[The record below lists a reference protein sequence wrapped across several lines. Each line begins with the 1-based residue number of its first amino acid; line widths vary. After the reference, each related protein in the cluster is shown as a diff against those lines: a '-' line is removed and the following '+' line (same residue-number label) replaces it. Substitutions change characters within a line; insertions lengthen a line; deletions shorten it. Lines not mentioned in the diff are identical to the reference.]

1 VPFSSSAREKKIKIT
16 GINHFLL
23 TLTLSPAFAEA
34 ASRRQAP
41 GERGGHSSPQRSWG
55 VFWYIFIK
63 KKVGF
68 AWTYI
73 RIRLGDTMEFTRK
86 ILDAVGNTPLVPL
99 VHVTRGI
106 RPTLRAKLEYFN
118 PTGSVKDRMALYM
131 VEDAERSGLL
141 KPGGTIVE
149 GSSGNTGAALAM
161 IAAVKGYKCIITM
174 PDKMSNEKRNFMTA
188 LGAQVIVTPT
198 DVPPDSP
205 QSYYSVARRIAAE
218 TPNAWYPDQYN
229 NPKNIEAHYHTTGPE
244 IWEQTGGQIDYLVA
258 GIGTGGTLSG
268 AGKYLKER
276 KPDTKVIA
284 VDPEGSV
291 FYEYFKTARL
301 PHPHVYQV
309 EGIGEDYL
317 VKAVDFS
324 LIDDILQVNDKN
336 SFLMARR
343 LAREEGIFAGGSS
356 GSAVWAALKLAAQA
370 DADKH
375 IVVILPDSG
384 DRYLSKFYNDE
395 WMKKNGFLV

>member
-1 VPFSSSAREKKIKIT
+1 MKPI
-16 GINHFLL
+16 GN
-23 TLTLSPAFAEA
+23 
-34 ASRRQAP
+34 
-41 GERGGHSSPQRSWG
+41 
-55 VFWYIFIK
+55 
-63 KKVGF
+63 
-68 AWTYI
+68 
-73 RIRLGDTMEFTRK
+73 
-86 ILDAVGNTPLVPL
+86 ILDTVGNTPLVEL
-99 VHVTRGI
+99 IHVTRDI
-106 RPTLRAKLEYFN
+106 KPVLWAKLEYFN

-131 VEDAERSGLL
+131 VEDAEKRGLL

-161 IAAVKGYKCIITM
+161 IASVKGYRCIVTM
-174 PDKMSNEKRNFMTA
+174 PDKMSEEKKNLMIA
-188 LGAQVIVTPT
+188 LGAEVIVTPT

-229 NPKNIEAHYHTTGPE
+229 NPKNIEAHYYTTGPE
-244 IWEQTGGQIDYLVA
+244 IWDQMGGQIDCLVA

-268 AGKYLKER
+268 VAKYLKER
-276 KPDTKVIA
+276 KPNIKVVA

-291 FYEYFKTARL
+291 FYEYFKTGKLLR
-301 PHPHVYQV
+301 PHVYKV

-317 VKAVDFS
+317 VKAVDFR
-324 LIDDILQVNDKN
+324 LIDDIIQVNDRN

-356 GSAVWAALKLAAQA
+356 GSAVWAALRLAADI
-370 DADKH
+370 DAGKN

-395 WMKKNGFLV
+395 WMKKNGFLNEEEKDEI